1 MLFAGEAMHVM
12 TELIAVKF
20 DEFAAVEQIR
30 PLCPQGTELQPTS
43 GDSQASPPVLPSLT
57 DTDDIA
63 ELLGDTA
70 HRLVSIRVEAK
81 VGAMAYRSSGLP
93 SMF

>member
-1 MLFAGEAMHVM
+1 L
-12 TELIAVKF
+12 LQLSRS
-20 DEFAAVEQIR
+20 D
-30 PLCPQGTELQPTS
+30 LCVRRIFSYSSRQRRSKQ
-43 GDSQASPPVLPSLT
+43 VLPFCPSLT

-63 ELLGDTA
+63 ERLGDTA
-70 HRLVSIRVEAK
+70 HRFVLIRVEAK